1 MKAAD
6 LSPEQVCLVLARIVH
21 PDKIWRL
28 DPQNKLRVRSNSQL
42 PEIDFVFE
50 LDPNTV
56 EPLWEKD
63 MDRII
68 GKKFIEVKSK
78 RSTQYFGLD
87 RQVLDWLRDIKTPLQ
102 KACAL
107 IDYHCPDG
115 VPEEMLK

>member
-6 LSPEQVCLVLARIVH
+6 LSPEQVALVLARIVH

-28 DPQNKLRVRSNSQL
+28 DPQNKLRVRSTSQL

-63 MDRII
+63 MDAVCDLQELR
-68 GKKFIEVKSK
+68 GKVCAWH
-78 RSTQYFGLD
+78 
-87 RQVLDWLRDIKTPLQ
+87 WLRDIKTPLQ
-102 KACAL
+102 KARAL
-107 IDYHCPDG
+107 IDYHYPDG
-115 VPEEMLK
+115 VPEGMLK